1 MKKIL
6 ISVAVFF
13 LSLFLF
19 PKVVHAEQLI
29 IIKKTTN
36 QLAFYEDGILIETL
50 PVATGRTSDLTPE
63 GQFKI
68 IKMYRNMPYYKK
80 NIPGGDPRNPLGD
93 RWMGLNV
100 PGTGGFTYGIHG
112 TNAEYTIGSHAS
124 SGCVRM
130 RNNDVRRLYSR
141 VQVGANVIITNTYD
155 SFEQIANQHGFTFP
169 QKEENIETITL
180 TKAVQTYS
188 APSKYSYD
196 MGIIQP
202 QKIQIVEKQ
211 GKWLH
216 AKANEHDIWFNTT
229 DYSTGNLYTNTILF
243 STTESLP
250 LYLSPNE
257 DSVMVKTVSSHY
269 LLSNQQIN
277 GWYHVQYSSFVNG
290 WVHPTSPIHTL
301 WTNAPTFAS
310 SLFSKNS

>member
-1 MKKIL
+1 MKKYVLGIF
-6 ISVAVFF
+6 VFF
-13 LSLFLF
+13 LSMFLF
-19 PKVVHAEQLI
+19 PKLAHAEQLI

-63 GQFKI
+63 GKFKV

-93 RWMGLNV
+93 RWIGLNV

-141 VQVGANVIITNTYD
+141 VDVGADVIITNTYAT
-155 SFEQIANQHGFTFP
+155 FEQIAAQNQFTLA
-169 QKEENIETITL
+169 QKEEVNETITL

-188 APSKYSYD
+188 SPSKYSLD
-196 MGIIQP
+196 TGILQP
-202 QKIQIVEKQ
+202 RKVQIVEKQ
-211 GKWLH
+211 GKWMH
-216 AKANEHDIWFNTT
+216 AMIEGNNYWFKTM
-229 DYSTGNLYTNTILF
+229 DYSTGDLKKYSVLF
-243 STTESLP
+243 SVNKSLF
-250 LYLSPNE
+250 LFLSPNE
-257 DSVMVKTVSSHY
+257 ESPLIKTISPHY
-269 LLSNQQIN
+269 VLSDESIN
-277 GWYHVQYSSFVNG
+277 GWYHISYSSFVDG
-290 WVHPTSPIHTL
+290 WVKPSSELKVHWSTYPSFTT
-301 WTNAPTFAS
+301 
-310 SLFSKNS
+310 SLFSKHT

>member
-1 MKKIL
+1 MKKIML
-6 ISVAVFF
+6 STAVFF

-19 PKVVHAEQLI
+19 PKLVYAEQLI
-29 IIKKTTN
+29 IIKKATN
-36 QLAFYEDGILIETL
+36 QLAFYEDGILVETL

-141 VQVGANVIITNTYD
+141 VEVGADVIITNTSATFD
-155 SFEQIANQHGFTFP
+155 QIAANKGFILP
-169 QKEENIETITL
+169 QKEEHYETITL
-180 TKAVQTYS
+180 TKVIQTYS
-188 APSKYSYD
+188 APSKYAYD
-196 MGIIQP
+196 MGMIQP
-202 QKIQIVEKQ
+202 QKVQVVEKQ

-216 AKANEHDIWFNTT
+216 ARIHDLDVWFKTT
-229 DYSTGNLYTNTILF
+229 DYSFGNLTNYTILF
-243 STTESLP
+243 TTDQSLP
-250 LYLSPNE
+250 LFLSPNE
-257 DSVMVKTVSSHY
+257 ESPVIKDITSYY

-277 GWYHVQYSSFVNG
+277 GWYHVQYSSFVDG
-290 WVHPTSPIHTL
+290 WVHPTSSIHVRL
-301 WTNAPTFAS
+301 SNAPSFSTT
-310 SLFSKNS
+310 LFSKYL